1 MVMRKS
7 VYYKHHNRLFSI
19 TLRLEVIMGQKYDD
33 EKAAEFYADPA
44 NRSSAGR
51 KPTRRKAQGLTTHV
65 PIRFRPESIE
75 AIKRLAHEDGMTV
88 SGWVRL
94 LCEREIEARTP
105 SWPFTNS
112 FR

>member
-1 MVMRKS
+1 
-7 VYYKHHNRLFSI
+7 
-19 TLRLEVIMGQKYDD
+19 MGQKYDD

-105 SWPFTNS
+105 SWPFTIGSETPSANRAYS
-112 FR
+112 DIENLNLLKTG